1 MARSRRPSL
10 ILASGSPR
18 RVALLSEAGFDFE
31 TLVPDVSEKADGQLT
46 VRELTT
52 WNALVKGLVVARAHP
67 DNVVLAADTLVAWQ
81 GEVLGKPADMKDAVR
96 MLHKLSG
103 KTHEVYSGVFIGHMG
118 RGRLSIFQEVSQV
131 RFKQLD
137 RAAIGRYFAKI
148 DPLDKA
154 GAYAAQGHGQEIIAE
169 IRGSYTN
176 VVGLPMEQTIAALAE
191 FGIRQQRP

>member
-52 WNALVKGLVVARAHP
+52 WNALRKGLVVARAHP

-154 GAYAAQGHGQEIIAE
+154 GAYAAQGHGQEIIAG